1 MIVTPLSFALFTA
14 VAGIFIGNRMAY
26 YDWQEETQLIKQSI
40 MSLIG
45 MLGGMLLILICGVI
59 ANVGILPMAAN
70 ASTFILNIL
79 VLVLTVVI
87 YLYESNRPI
96 KE

>member
-1 MIVTPLSFALFTA
+1 
-14 VAGIFIGNRMAY
+14 MAY

-59 ANVGILPMAAN
+59 ANVGILPITAN
-70 ASTFILNIL
+70 AVTFTLNIL
-79 VLVLTVVI
+79 VLILAAMI